1 VSCDRLRS
9 LVCIRTPGGSAPTTP
24 REPSLSSGSPEGG
37 EALEFARLVA
47 RAGPLTS
54 SDTPRSGSYSLA
66 KSLRKSVGPGCS
78 QGRAGAHLI
87 VLSANRHLVTTDQNK
102 SAGGRARK
110 ATVAAPGLSLKKNY
124 EAGEQIAGKYLL
136 KQKLGEGGMG
146 AVWRAYNETLDVDVA
161 VKLIRAE
168 EVDSVEGGAHL
179 GDRLLQEARAAAR
192 LGHPAIAR
200 VFDFGTTDRGD
211 PFIVMELLKGEDLA
225 DTLARRGQIAAT
237 KAVATLLPIAHALEA
252 AHSQGIVHR
261 DIKPEN
267 IFLARSADG
276 RVQPKLVDF
285 GVAKIDRAKN
295 HRLTQTGAMLGSP
308 IYMSP
313 EQARG
318 DDVDRQA
325 DVWALCVVL
334 YEMITGRPPF
344 EGKNYNALLF
354 SIISDEPV
362 SITAFGAGD
371 DELWEVV
378 RRGLAK
384 DPAQRWPSMQLLG
397 ASLARWSLAR
407 NVLEDIT
414 GASITAQWLRRMQSG
429 ADVLAS
435 MMPPADEADR
445 DTPTERLRVSP
456 AQMIPARAST
466 GFGKTVH
473 RVSARRLFEDRA
485 VRVAA
490 LSAGLGV
497 LLVGA
502 LSFRALSDVDSHDEA
517 ASVAVQGESAA
528 ASRPEQNPEARP
540 LQADQAAVALA
551 LSQLVQPA
559 ASAPPQ
565 ASHSGG
571 SESAAAAQPAPSNSF
586 ALASEPPTKP
596 KRARAVRKPVKRPA
610 AAPPPKKPRLKNPFK

>member
-1 VSCDRLRS
+1 M
-9 LVCIRTPGGSAPTTP
+9 
-24 REPSLSSGSPEGG
+24 
-37 EALEFARLVA
+37 
-47 RAGPLTS
+47 
-54 SDTPRSGSYSLA
+54 
-66 KSLRKSVGPGCS
+66 
-78 QGRAGAHLI
+78 
-87 VLSANRHLVTTDQNK
+87 
-102 SAGGRARK
+102 
-110 ATVAAPGLSLKKNY
+110 AAPGLAFKKNY

-168 EVDSVEGGAHL
+168 EVDSPEGGVLL

-225 DTLARRGQIAAT
+225 DTLARRGKISPT

-252 AHSQGIVHR
+252 AHVQGIVHR

-267 IFLARSADG
+267 IFLARSEDG

-318 DDVDRQA
+318 DDVDPLA

-334 YEMITGRPPF
+334 YEAIAGRPPF
-344 EGKNYNALLF
+344 EGKNYNALLY
-354 SIISDEPV
+354 SIIADEPPTLASLGV
-362 SITAFGAGD
+362 D
-371 DELWEVV
+371 DEELWHIV
-378 RRGLAK
+378 RRGLEK
-384 DPAQRWPSMQLLG
+384 DPANRWQSMQLLG
-397 ASLARWSLAR
+397 ASLARWLISR
-407 NVLEDIT
+407 NVQEDIT
-414 GASITAQWLRRMQSG
+414 GATVSAQWLRRVQTG

-435 MMPPADEADR
+435 MMPPPDEQQR
-445 DTPTERLRVSP
+445 DTPTQKLLVNIQPEQAPRVPSS
-456 AQMIPARAST
+456 M
-466 GFGKTVH
+466 GKTVQ
-473 RVSARRLFEDRA
+473 RASARRLFDDRA

-490 LSAGLGV
+490 FSAGLGV
-497 LLVGA
+497 ILVGA
-502 LSFRALSDVDSHDEA
+502 LSFRALSGGGSPEQPDPSAIKAPVAEPLNAPVVAAAPLGDALLGVDDPKA
-517 ASVAVQGESAA
+517 AQGPGSLEGQAPTSDAVPSEVQG
-528 ASRPEQNPEARP
+528 ASP
-540 LQADQAAVALA
+540 LPSPV
-551 LSQLVQPA
+551 
-559 ASAPPQ
+559 ASA
-565 ASHSGG
+565 G
-571 SESAAAAQPAPSNSF
+571 
-586 ALASEPPTKP
+586 EPPKP

-610 AAPPPKKPRLKNPFK
+610 TAASTKKPRLKNPFK